1 MVRLCPIGYCYCLDE
16 LDMKSEHFFFSA
28 IGLVILAFLV
38 SDKTTAQWLIV
49 GAIVL
54 GLTSKGMN
62 MDDEKNPLKG
72 FLSAS
77 ILLLIALAII
87 FIGSIASGGG

>member
-1 MVRLCPIGYCYCLDE
+1 
-16 LDMKSEHFFFSA
+16 MKSEHFFFSA
-28 IGLVILAFLV
+28 IGLVVLAFFV

-62 MDDEKNPLKG
+62 MADISDQDKPIKG
-72 FLSAS
+72 FLYAAV
-77 ILLLIALAII
+77 LLAIALAII
-87 FIGSIASGGG
+87 FIRSIASS